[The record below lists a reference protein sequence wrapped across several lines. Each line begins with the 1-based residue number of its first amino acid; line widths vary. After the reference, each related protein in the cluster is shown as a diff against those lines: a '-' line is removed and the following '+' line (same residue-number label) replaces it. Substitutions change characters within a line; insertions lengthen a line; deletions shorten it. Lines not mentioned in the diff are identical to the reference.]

1 MSGNE
6 SGSDYS
12 FMRSGTTMDTST
24 DDTDLITAIQAMVL
38 VFLED
43 ATKMAVSYTQ
53 GKYPETTVI
62 SGETIVKCLKARAQ
76 FGIQLNDQYRER
88 METIIQRTGE
98 YSDNDRLDTHFSLF
112 FREVEE
118 EREKN
123 EAKGEVHQAAIDI
136 IVQTVDRLEPQFNDW
151 QPTDRFQSLLKDAIA
166 NVSREMD

>member
-1 MSGNE
+1 MSGKKSE
-6 SGSDYS
+6 SDYS
-12 FMRSGTTMDTST
+12 FMRSGTVMDTGT
-24 DDTDLITAIQAMVL
+24 DEELVLAIQAMVL

-43 ATKMAVSYTQ
+43 ATRMAVSYTQ
-53 GKYPETTVI
+53 GKYPRTTVI
-62 SGETIVKCLKARAQ
+62 SGGTIIKCLKARAQ

-88 METIIQRTGE
+88 MEAIIQRTGE
-98 YSDNDRLDTHFSLF
+98 CSNNDHRIDAHFSSF

-123 EAKGEVHQAAIDI
+123 EAKGEAHQAAINI